1 MAVVVSAS
9 KVSRGCRERPLSSPA
24 TSCMRRQ
31 PDCGAATAAAL
42 SAPAS
47 RRTGGPNLGPGSML
61 AALSCR
67 GPESK
72 APSSSPLAAGA
83 AGPPSLAGG
92 LTPMAHQPPAE
103 ERLLPNGNVCHFAGC
118 GCADGVSGEI
128 RAALKECVSN
138 MRQQQQL
145 QQQEQQLRQHHHG
158 HQQQSGGLCG
168 CPVLLRGACEHQA
181 RPASAASN
189 NAASSQSAAP
199 LKSLLKRASTTRPRR
214 GSRVRFSDTLTVFS
228 EDYPEAQLYVIRTA
242 ELTFAEVCAM
252 YEPPPEYRDL
262 PPFDPP
268 DGYRDDAY
276 LLPFLKEARAAAAA
290 ARAAAAAAAS
300 QQASQAGGIPAASAQ
315 VGAQQQQ
322 PQQQQSQ
329 QGSTVQHTPPA
340 PTTTPVQIRVVERP
354 PPPPPP
360 PRTTPVVT
368 GPPVVAAEDRGGSK
382 LEDETQL
389 LPPPT
394 AEILEDL
401 AKTAAL
407 EDAQRKGEKNTQKR
421 DEEAR
426 IDQERPLVVA
436 DVRTTKA
443 VVVVP
448 PSDIDGGRPPP
459 LPSENDLKK
468 VIVADQEE
476 DDEDV
481 KQRDES
487 SPVLPEDED
496 DAILLE
502 LKKQLECNSSGDIEA
517 DLAELLPPGLIVDD
531 VSKKVVS
538 DAVDDRKVVR
548 HRPTVEVRPL
558 SFRQPVPMATTPAS
572 PAATTPSTASS
583 TPDDRQEDSDSSADS
598 QDTIILMTNEEEK
611 KAEEANE
618 HRGIG
623 GFRHKLLI
631 IGDKSPSDT
640 SSVSSSASQDS
651 DGSMRSSESTTNSE
665 DRTESPT
672 GSSGSSSGGGGC
684 GGRGHVVIEDDIY
697 NDDLDALLE
706 YGPHS
711 NLQVRRTIER
721 TAMRRSLTRVT
732 DVRKRTPTNL
742 AKSPTSSNDVSL
754 VEKLRWLTSLDD
766 DEDDG
771 CSDDSEAAADH
782 HHHHQGPPP
791 PPPVARRPPPD
802 PGFIQDAG
810 RTLPGYPRGGLNGT
824 FQPRP
829 ASFSQLSD
837 ACRGSLTMLPVAAR
851 DYRMVRRVP
860 GENHPQQNTGVAS
873 QRAQPPPPPVRRPA
887 PQGSGGVS
895 GNSIAK
901 DAPPDELERF
911 VQQDMERTERI
922 RKRYSLSEEDE
933 DPSFGFARRPSVRGI
948 RSRFGSSAELMKDVQ
963 QMMHH
968 PAMNMPGS
976 HLSWSHPVELP
987 PPNHKTPQQV
997 KVMLLPRVAEEDT
1010 GRNYGSAGDIA
1021 TLTRSRRAFQP
1032 APSPVP
1038 PSSSSLSAAKDERGV
1053 PEGAC
1058 SSPKVSSEQGYLGQP
1073 PQQPKSG
1080 PVSAPSATPPSMG
1093 PAGTEAAPPPPPQGV
1108 VYYSLN
1114 V

>member
-1 MAVVVSAS
+1 MASVA
-9 KVSRGCRERPLSSPA
+9 P
-24 TSCMRRQ
+24 TCMRRQ
-31 PDCGAATAAAL
+31 PDCDVAAL
-42 SAPAS
+42 QAP
-47 RRTGGPNLGPGSML
+47 RRAPPSNLGPGSML
-61 AALSCR
+61 AALPCR

-72 APSSSPLAAGA
+72 APSSSPLAAGHG

-92 LTPMAHQPPAE
+92 HPPMAHQPPAE

-145 QQQEQQLRQHHHG
+145 QQQEQQHQQHRVHHHG
-158 HQQQSGGLCG
+158 GGQQGSGGQCG
-168 CPVLLRGACEHQA
+168 CPVLLRGACEHRA
-181 RPASAASN
+181 PGNNAPGSAAP
-189 NAASSQSAAP
+189 AAP

-290 ARAAAAAAAS
+290 ARTAAVAAAAAS
-300 QQASQAGGIPAASAQ
+300 AASCHAQGSPQVGIPAAAQ
-315 VGAQQQQ
+315 VATPPQQQ
-322 PQQQQSQ
+322 PPHP
-329 QGSTVQHTPPA
+329 TVVHLPPA
-340 PTTTPVQIRVVERP
+340 PLQIKVAERP

-360 PRTTPVVT
+360 PRTTAVVS
-368 GPPVVAAEDRGGSK
+368 GVVVVGDDRK
-382 LEDETQL
+382 IEDEAQ

-394 AEILEDL
+394 PEILEDL
-401 AKTAAL
+401 AKTTAL
-407 EDAQRKGEKNTQKR
+407 AEAQREGEKVVAQEQS
-421 DEEAR
+421 EEAR
-426 IDQERPLVVA
+426 IDQERPLA
-436 DVRTTKA
+436 DVKTA
-443 VVVVP
+443 V
-448 PSDIDGGRPPP
+448 
-459 LPSENDLKK
+459 
-468 VIVADQEE
+468 VIVADATSKDERRSIEDEE
-476 DDEDV
+476 EDV
-481 KQRDES
+481 KRREES

-496 DAILLE
+496 EAILME

-517 DLAELLPPGLIVDD
+517 DLAELLPPGLIVEDI
-531 VSKKVVS
+531 VKKP
-538 DAVDDRKVVR
+538 VDDDLKVS
-548 HRPTVEVRPL
+548 HRPPPLPSPSTNGRPMG
-558 SFRQPVPMATTPAS
+558 FRQPVPTVTTTVS
-572 PAATTPSTASS
+572 PVATTPSTTSS
-583 TPDDRQEDSDSSADS
+583 TPDERQEDSDSSADS

-611 KAEEANE
+611 KAEEAANE
-618 HRGIG
+618 PAHRSNV

-640 SSVSSSASQDS
+640 SSVSSSTSQDS
-651 DGSMRSSESTTNSE
+651 DGSLRSTESTSNSE

-672 GSSGSSSGGGGC
+672 GSSGSSG
-684 GGRGHVVIEDDIY
+684 GGRGHAAEDDVD

-711 NLQVRRTIER
+711 NMQVRRTIER

-732 DVRKRTPTNL
+732 DVRKRTPTNM

-766 DEDDG
+766 DA
-771 CSDDSEAAADH
+771 CSDDSETPE
-782 HHHHQGPPP
+782 HQGPP
-791 PPPVARRPPPD
+791 VSRRSPET
-802 PGFIQDAG
+802 GFMQDAG
-810 RTLPGYPRGGLNGT
+810 RPLPGYPRGGLNGSY
-824 FQPRP
+824 QPRP
-829 ASFSQLSD
+829 ASFSQLGD

-860 GENHPQQNTGVAS
+860 GENHPQQNNVG
-873 QRAQPPPPPVRRPA
+873 QRPPPPPPPVRRPP
-887 PQGSGGVS
+887 PQGSGV
-895 GNSIAK
+895 GNAK
-901 DAPPDELERF
+901 DAPPPDELERF

-948 RSRFGSSAELMKDVQ
+948 RSRFGSSAEIIKDVQ
-963 QMMHH
+963 QMMH

-1021 TLTRSRRAFQP
+1021 TLTRSRRVFQP

-1038 PSSSSLSAAKDERGV
+1038 PPSAALAAGGSTDERGV

-1058 SSPKVSSEQGYLGQP
+1058 SSPKVSSEPGYQGP
-1073 PQQPKSG
+1073 QPKTSSVG
-1080 PVSAPSATPPSMG
+1080 VPPL
-1093 PAGTEAAPPPPPQGV
+1093 PAVGEAPPPPGGV

>member
-1 MAVVVSAS
+1 
-9 KVSRGCRERPLSSPA
+9 
-24 TSCMRRQ
+24 MRRQ
-31 PDCGAATAAAL
+31 PDCGASTAAL

-47 RRTGGPNLGPGSML
+47 RRAGGSNLGPGSML

-145 QQQEQQLRQHHHG
+145 QQQQEQQLRLQQHHG
-158 HQQQSGGLCG
+158 HQSQQQSQQQQQSGGGLCG

-181 RPASAASN
+181 RTAPSPASN
-189 NAASSQSAAP
+189 NAASQPAP

-290 ARAAAAAAAS
+290 ARAAAAAAAAAS
-300 QQASQAGGIPAASAQ
+300 QQASQPQAGIPAASAQ

-322 PQQQQSQ
+322 QSSPQQQQH
-329 QGSTVQHTPPA
+329 QGTVQHNTTPA
-340 PTTTPVQIRVVERP
+340 PPTTPVQIRVVERP

-360 PRTTPVVT
+360 PRTTPVAT
-368 GPPVVAAEDRGGSK
+368 GPPAVVGAEDRGGSK
-382 LEDETQL
+382 VEDETQL

-394 AEILEDL
+394 PEILEDL

-407 EDAQRKGEKNTQKR
+407 EEAQRKEEKDVGTQKR
-421 DEEAR
+421 GEEVK
-426 IDQERPLVVA
+426 IDQGRPPA
-436 DVRTTKA
+436 SDAKTTTA
-443 VVVVP
+443 VVVV
-448 PSDIDGGRPPP
+448 SANDSGGGRPPP
-459 LPSENDLKK
+459 PPDVNNDRK
-468 VIVADQEE
+468 VIVANEE
-476 DDEDV
+476 DDDEDV
-481 KQRDES
+481 KRREES

-531 VSKKVVS
+531 VSRKAVVDADDLKVG
-538 DAVDDRKVVR
+538 R

-558 SFRQPVPMATTPAS
+558 SFRQPVPVATTPAS

-583 TPDDRQEDSDSSADS
+583 TPDERQEDSDSSADS

-618 HRGIG
+618 HRSAG

-672 GSSGSSSGGGGC
+672 GSSGSSSGGGG
-684 GGRGHVVIEDDIY
+684 GRGHVVEDDIY

-771 CSDDSEAAADH
+771 CSDDSEAATDHHHH

-802 PGFIQDAG
+802 PGFVQDAG
-810 RTLPGYPRGGLNGT
+810 RTLPGYPRGGLNGA

-860 GENHPQQNTGVAS
+860 GENHPQQNTGAAS

-895 GNSIAK
+895 VGNSAK

-968 PAMNMPGS
+968 PAMSMPGS

-1038 PSSSSLSAAKDERGV
+1038 TSSSSLSAAKDERGV

-1058 SSPKVSSEQGYLGQP
+1058 SSPKVSSEPGYQGQP
-1073 PQQPKSG
+1073 QQQPKSG
-1080 PVSAPSATPPSMG
+1080 PVSAPSATPPSMVS
-1093 PAGTEAAPPPPPQGV
+1093 AGSEAVAPPPPQGV

>member
-1 MAVVVSAS
+1 MSRLMSEREEGIAEMFDSVGSQ
-9 KVSRGCRERPLSSPA
+9 VSRGCRERPLSSST

-145 QQQEQQLRQHHHG
+145 QQQEQQLRQHG
-158 HQQQSGGLCG
+158 HQQQQSGGLCG

-322 PQQQQSQ
+322 PSPQQSQ

-368 GPPVVAAEDRGGSK
+368 GPPVVAAEDRGCSK
-382 LEDETQL
+382 LEDEAQL

-407 EDAQRKGEKNTQKR
+407 EEAQRKGEKNTQKR

-448 PSDIDGGRPPP
+448 PGDIDGGRPSP

-468 VIVADQEE
+468 VNVVDQEE

-538 DAVDDRKVVR
+538 DVVDDLKVVR

-558 SFRQPVPMATTPAS
+558 SFRQPVPMATTPVS

-611 KAEEANE
+611 KSMPTAMVRSRTQRLAVLRMRSGATTNWLSGAGGEHQFVRRCLFDCGNRDHEGRAEETE
-618 HRGIG
+618 TRTQHIV
-623 GFRHKLLI
+623 
-631 IGDKSPSDT
+631 D
-640 SSVSSSASQDS
+640 SSAYVL
-651 DGSMRSSESTTNSE
+651 
-665 DRTESPT
+665 
-672 GSSGSSSGGGGC
+672 
-684 GGRGHVVIEDDIY
+684 H
-697 NDDLDALLE
+697 
-706 YGPHS
+706 
-711 NLQVRRTIER
+711 
-721 TAMRRSLTRVT
+721 RRSLRAHYLP
-732 DVRKRTPTNL
+732 DRESRRW
-742 AKSPTSSNDVSL
+742 SPVG
-754 VEKLRWLTSLDD
+754 R
-766 DEDDG
+766 
-771 CSDDSEAAADH
+771 
-782 HHHHQGPPP
+782 
-791 PPPVARRPPPD
+791 AR
-802 PGFIQDAG
+802 
-810 RTLPGYPRGGLNGT
+810 
-824 FQPRP
+824 
-829 ASFSQLSD
+829 
-837 ACRGSLTMLPVAAR
+837 
-851 DYRMVRRVP
+851 
-860 GENHPQQNTGVAS
+860 
-873 QRAQPPPPPVRRPA
+873 
-887 PQGSGGVS
+887 
-895 GNSIAK
+895 
-901 DAPPDELERF
+901 
-911 VQQDMERTERI
+911 
-922 RKRYSLSEEDE
+922 
-933 DPSFGFARRPSVRGI
+933 ARRPS
-948 RSRFGSSAELMKDVQ
+948 
-963 QMMHH
+963 
-968 PAMNMPGS
+968 
-976 HLSWSHPVELP
+976 
-987 PPNHKTPQQV
+987 
-997 KVMLLPRVAEEDT
+997 
-1010 GRNYGSAGDIA
+1010 
-1021 TLTRSRRAFQP
+1021 
-1032 APSPVP
+1032 
-1038 PSSSSLSAAKDERGV
+1038 
-1053 PEGAC
+1053 
-1058 SSPKVSSEQGYLGQP
+1058 
-1073 PQQPKSG
+1073 
-1080 PVSAPSATPPSMG
+1080 
-1093 PAGTEAAPPPPPQGV
+1093 APPVQPWG
-1108 VYYSLN
+1108 N
-1114 V
+1114 

>member
-1 MAVVVSAS
+1 
-9 KVSRGCRERPLSSPA
+9 
-24 TSCMRRQ
+24 MRRQ
-31 PDCGAATAAAL
+31 PDAAAL
-42 SAPAS
+42 PASAS
-47 RRTGGPNLGPGSML
+47 RRAPPNLGPGSML

-72 APSSSPLAAGA
+72 APSSSPLAAAAGA

-92 LTPMAHQPPAE
+92 LPPMAHQPPAE

-145 QQQEQQLRQHHHG
+145 QQQQEQQQRLQQPRPQQDQQQAHGQGQQQQQQHHHH
-158 HQQQSGGLCG
+158 HQHSGGQCG

-181 RPASAASN
+181 RPAN
-189 NAASSQSAAP
+189 AAP
-199 LKSLLKRASTTRPRR
+199 LKSLLKRASTARPRR

-290 ARAAAAAAAS
+290 ARAAAAAAA
-300 QQASQAGGIPAASAQ
+300 AGGHSPQGSPQVGIPAAAQ
-315 VGAQQQQ
+315 AGAQQPQATPQ
-322 PQQQQSQ
+322 PV
-329 QGSTVQHTPPA
+329 T
-340 PTTTPVQIRVVERP
+340 IKVVERP

-360 PRTTPVVT
+360 PRTTPVAAS
-368 GPPVVAAEDRGGSK
+368 GPEERGK
-382 LEDETQL
+382 ADDEAQL
-389 LPPPT
+389 PPPPT

-401 AKTAAL
+401 AKAA
-407 EDAQRKGEKNTQKR
+407 AAAVAEKALKR
-421 DEEAR
+421 AEEKANSVQERVEEVGR
-426 IDQERPLVVA
+426 IDQERPPA
-436 DVRTTKA
+436 DVKTA
-443 VVVVP
+443 VVVV
-448 PSDIDGGRPPP
+448 SDVTP
-459 LPSENDLKK
+459 
-468 VIVADQEE
+468 E
-476 DDEDV
+476 DDKRVIGTEDDQDV
-481 KQRDES
+481 KRREES
-487 SPVLPEDED
+487 SPVLAEDED
-496 DAILLE
+496 DAILME

-517 DLAELLPPGLIVDD
+517 DLAELLPPGLIVEDVPRKSANDD
-531 VSKKVVS
+531 LKVSN
-538 DAVDDRKVVR
+538 
-548 HRPTVEVRPL
+548 HRPSVEVVRPL
-558 SFRQPVPMATTPAS
+558 GFRQPVPVVTSTAS
-572 PAATTPSTASS
+572 PAATTPSSTTSS
-583 TPDDRQEDSDSSADS
+583 TPDERQEDSDSSADS

-618 HRGIG
+618 HRSAG

-672 GSSGSSSGGGGC
+672 GSSGSSSGGGGV
-684 GGRGHVVIEDDIY
+684 GRVHAVEDDVY

-766 DEDDG
+766 DEG
-771 CSDDSEAAADH
+771 CSDDSEAPEN
-782 HHHHQGPPP
+782 QGPPP
-791 PPPVARRPPPD
+791 PVVARRPSSD
-802 PGFIQDAG
+802 TGFVQDAG
-810 RTLPGYPRGGLNGT
+810 RPLPGYPRGGLNGA

-829 ASFSQLSD
+829 ASFSQLGD

-860 GENHPQQNTGVAS
+860 GENHPQQNSGSAV
-873 QRAQPPPPPVRRPA
+873 QRPPPPPPPIRRPA
-887 PQGSGGVS
+887 PQGSGGAVVVA
-895 GNSIAK
+895 GGANAK
-901 DAPPDELERF
+901 DAPSDELERF

-948 RSRFGSSAELMKDVQ
+948 RSRFGSSAEIIKDVQ

-968 PAMNMPGS
+968 PAMSMPGS

-1038 PSSSSLSAAKDERGV
+1038 PPPSAAAKDERGV

-1058 SSPKVSSEQGYLGQP
+1058 SSPKVSSEPAYQGQP
-1073 PQQPKSG
+1073 PKGAAVP
-1080 PVSAPSATPPSMG
+1080 APSPL
-1093 PAGTEAAPPPPPQGV
+1093 PAGSEAPQPPPQGV

>member
-1 MAVVVSAS
+1 
-9 KVSRGCRERPLSSPA
+9 
-24 TSCMRRQ
+24 
-31 PDCGAATAAAL
+31 
-42 SAPAS
+42 
-47 RRTGGPNLGPGSML
+47 ML
-61 AALSCR
+61 AALPCR

-72 APSSSPLAAGA
+72 APSSSPLAAGHG

-92 LTPMAHQPPAE
+92 LPPMAHQPPAE

-145 QQQEQQLRQHHHG
+145 QQQQQEQHRAQQHHHHHG
-158 HQQQSGGLCG
+158 GQQGSGGQCG
-168 CPVLLRGACEHQA
+168 CPVLLRGACEHRA
-181 RPASAASN
+181 PGNNPPPGSAAP
-189 NAASSQSAAP
+189 AAP

-290 ARAAAAAAAS
+290 ARTAAVAAAAAS
-300 QQASQAGGIPAASAQ
+300 AAAAGCHAQGSPQVGIPAQ
-315 VGAQQQQ
+315 VAT
-322 PQQQQSQ
+322 PPPPHP
-329 QGSTVQHTPPA
+329 TVVHLPPA
-340 PTTTPVQIRVVERP
+340 PLQVRVAERP
-354 PPPPPP
+354 APPPPP
-360 PRTTPVVT
+360 PRTTAVVS
-368 GPPVVAAEDRGGSK
+368 GVVVAAAEERK
-382 LEDETQL
+382 IEDEAQ

-394 AEILEDL
+394 PEILEDL
-401 AKTAAL
+401 AKTTA
-407 EDAQRKGEKNTQKR
+407 EAQREGEKVVVPER
-421 DEEAR
+421 PEEEAR
-426 IDQERPLVVA
+426 IDQEGPLA
-436 DVRTTKA
+436 DVKTA
-443 VVVVP
+443 VVVV
-448 PSDIDGGRPPP
+448 
-459 LPSENDLKK
+459 
-468 VIVADQEE
+468 ADERRGIEDEE
-476 DDEDV
+476 EDV
-481 KQRDES
+481 KRSEES

-496 DAILLE
+496 EAILME

-517 DLAELLPPGLIVDD
+517 DLAELLPPGLIVEDM
-531 VSKKVVS
+531 VSK
-538 DAVDDRKVVR
+538 AVDEDLKVSHV
-548 HRPTVEVRPL
+548 HRPPPPPPPSTNGRPL
-558 SFRQPVPMATTPAS
+558 GFRQPVPIVATTTS
-572 PAATTPSTASS
+572 PVATTPSTTSS
-583 TPDDRQEDSDSSADS
+583 TPDERQEDSDSSADS

-611 KAEEANE
+611 KAEEAANE
-618 HRGIG
+618 PAHRSNV

-640 SSVSSSASQDS
+640 SSVSSSTSQDS
-651 DGSMRSSESTTNSE
+651 DGSLRSTESTSNSE

-672 GSSGSSSGGGGC
+672 GSSGSSG
-684 GGRGHVVIEDDIY
+684 GGRGHAAEDDVD

-711 NLQVRRTIER
+711 NMQVRRTIER

-732 DVRKRTPTNL
+732 DVRKRTPTNM

-766 DEDDG
+766 DA
-771 CSDDSEAAADH
+771 CSDDSETPE
-782 HHHHQGPPP
+782 HQGPP
-791 PPPVARRPPPD
+791 VSRRSPET
-802 PGFIQDAG
+802 GFMQDAG
-810 RTLPGYPRGGLNGT
+810 RPLPGYPRGGLNGSY
-824 FQPRP
+824 QPRP
-829 ASFSQLSD
+829 ASFSQLGD

-860 GENHPQQNTGVAS
+860 GENHPQQNNVG
-873 QRAQPPPPPVRRPA
+873 QRPPPPPPPVRRPP
-887 PQGSGGVS
+887 PQGSGV
-895 GNSIAK
+895 GNAK
-901 DAPPDELERF
+901 DAPPPDELERF

-948 RSRFGSSAELMKDVQ
+948 RSRFGSSAEILKDVQ
-963 QMMHH
+963 QTMH

-1021 TLTRSRRAFQP
+1021 TLTRSRRVFQP

-1038 PSSSSLSAAKDERGV
+1038 PPSSALSAGGGTDERGV

-1058 SSPKVSSEQGYLGQP
+1058 SSPKVSSEPGYQGP
-1073 PQQPKSG
+1073 QPKTASVPPLSAVSEG
-1080 PVSAPSATPPSMG
+1080 PQ
-1093 PAGTEAAPPPPPQGV
+1093 PPPPGGV

>member
-1 MAVVVSAS
+1 
-9 KVSRGCRERPLSSPA
+9 
-24 TSCMRRQ
+24 MRRQ

-42 SAPAS
+42 SAS

-145 QQQEQQLRQHHHG
+145 QQQEQQLRQHG
-158 HQQQSGGLCG
+158 HQQSGGLCG

-268 DGYRDDAY
+268 DGYRDDA
-276 LLPFLKEARAAAAA
+276 
-290 ARAAAAAAAS
+290 
-300 QQASQAGGIPAASAQ
+300 
-315 VGAQQQQ
+315 
-322 PQQQQSQ
+322 
-329 QGSTVQHTPPA
+329 
-340 PTTTPVQIRVVERP
+340 
-354 PPPPPP
+354 
-360 PRTTPVVT
+360 TTPVVT

-382 LEDETQL
+382 LEDDTQL

-407 EDAQRKGEKNTQKR
+407 EEAQRKGEKNTQKR

-548 HRPTVEVRPL
+548 HRPTVE
-558 SFRQPVPMATTPAS
+558 
-572 PAATTPSTASS
+572 
-583 TPDDRQEDSDSSADS
+583 EDSDSSADS

-791 PPPVARRPPPD
+791 
-802 PGFIQDAG
+802 
-810 RTLPGYPRGGLNGT
+810 TT
-824 FQPRP
+824 
-829 ASFSQLSD
+829 
-837 ACRGSLTMLPVAAR
+837 
-851 DYRMVRRVP
+851 
-860 GENHPQQNTGVAS
+860 
-873 QRAQPPPPPVRRPA
+873 
-887 PQGSGGVS
+887 
-895 GNSIAK
+895 
-901 DAPPDELERF
+901 
-911 VQQDMERTERI
+911 
-922 RKRYSLSEEDE
+922 
-933 DPSFGFARRPSVRGI
+933 
-948 RSRFGSSAELMKDVQ
+948 
-963 QMMHH
+963 
-968 PAMNMPGS
+968 
-976 HLSWSHPVELP
+976 
-987 PPNHKTPQQV
+987 
-997 KVMLLPRVAEEDT
+997 
-1010 GRNYGSAGDIA
+1010 
-1021 TLTRSRRAFQP
+1021 TR
-1032 APSPVP
+1032 
-1038 PSSSSLSAAKDERGV
+1038 
-1053 PEGAC
+1053 
-1058 SSPKVSSEQGYLGQP
+1058 
-1073 PQQPKSG
+1073 
-1080 PVSAPSATPPSMG
+1080 
-1093 PAGTEAAPPPPPQGV
+1093 GTEATSRPGLHTGCRPDPARLPPRGASTELSNRDRPR
-1108 VYYSLN
+1108 SRS
-1114 V
+1114 